1 MTYASFGCSLDV
13 LDAPEKMAMKL
24 AFLNALREGIITGP
38 VARDPYELVVDALG
52 DTPGLV
58 TIGRL
63 EIEPWM
69 TPRPNIEAIDMIDV
83 PLYTEFIDTG
93 GCNVVSAR
101 LREFVRE
108 RVLPLT
114 PLLIGVDHSL
124 TGGVLEALRAA
135 GDSDISL
142 VVLDSHFDAIPA
154 SLRKAAGAGEVKDVA
169 DRGDAD
175 EEPPDSYTCGT
186 WLAQVIESGVVAPE
200 RVAVIGPSD
209 YPGTESADDEPEAMA
224 AYRRAYLAFE
234 ERGVKVIPKQRVRE
248 IGVDAAAR
256 EAIESVAGSAVYLS
270 IDADIGAGD
279 EIKAVRFLDT
289 IGLAMDE
296 VIELCGALAREVRIA
311 GASLAGFD
319 IMEIDIHLADIPGSG
334 DRTVEMC
341 AKAAREIMRVSD

>member
-13 LDAPEKMAMKL
+13 LDAPEKMAMKV

-38 VARDPYELVVDALG
+38 VARDPYELVTEALG
-52 DTPGLV
+52 NAPGLV
-58 TIGRL
+58 SIGRL

-69 TPRPNIEAIDMIDV
+69 TPRPNIDAIDMVDV
-83 PLYTEFIDTG
+83 SLYREFIDTG
-93 GCNVVSAR
+93 GCAVVSAR

-124 TGGVLEALRAA
+124 SGGVLEALRAA
-135 GDSDISL
+135 GERDISL

-154 SLRKAAGAGEVKDVA
+154 SLRRAAGAREEKAEA
-169 DRGDAD
+169 DQGRDD

-186 WLAQVIESGVVAPE
+186 WLAQVIESGTVAPE
-200 RVAVIGPSD
+200 MVAVIGPSD
-209 YPGTESADDEPEAMA
+209 YPGAETADGEPEAMT
-224 AYRRAYLAFE
+224 AYRGAYLAFE

-248 IGVDAAAR
+248 VGVGEAAR
-256 EAIESVAGSAVYLS
+256 EAIESVGGSAVYLS
-270 IDADIGAGD
+270 IDADIGSGD

-289 IGLAMDE
+289 IGLAADE
-296 VIELCGALAREVRIA
+296 VVELCGALALEVRSA
-311 GASLAGFD
+311 GSSLAGFD
-319 IMEIDIHLADIPGSG
+319 IMEIDVHLADVPGSG

-341 AKAAREIMRVSD
+341 ANAAREVMRVMG